1 MKWLIILGVVLYCH
15 TGICQQYKLSYDS
28 RNIPELYDEVELAV
42 QQSTGSGGYKVIRS
56 GYTLQAETGTIEG
69 KVLKFDR
76 AVVQRNAGTLHFTL
90 TYNKQVHNLTLTLPV
105 LTKIHFNLYA
115 DSIKPVL
122 NYYLNVEGVFSN
134 GKIYPLDVSHVNI
147 AASRGTMQDMEWIKP
162 AKIDFDKVSFVAR
175 YKYDSTITAETTVYI
190 KKGFIQQ

>member
-28 RNIPELYDEVELAV
+28 GNIPELYDEVELVV
-42 QQSTGSGGYKVIRS
+42 QQSTGSGDYKVIKN
-56 GYTLQAETGTIEG
+56 GYTLQAQTGTIVG

-76 AVVQRNAGTLHFTL
+76 AAVQRNAGILSFTL
-90 TYNKQVHNLTLTLPV
+90 TYNKEVHNLTLTLPV
-105 LTKIHFNLYA
+105 LTKIRFNPYA

-134 GKIYPLDVSHVNI
+134 GKIYPLDASHVNI
-147 AASRGTMQDMEWIKP
+147 AAGRGTMQDMEWIKP
-162 AKIDFDKVSFVAR
+162 ETVDFDKVSFVAR

-190 KKGFIQQ
+190 QKEFIQQ

>member
-1 MKWLIILGVVLYCH
+1 MKWLIILGVLLYCH
-15 TGICQQYKLSYDS
+15 TGICQQYRLSYDS
-28 RNIPELYDEVELAV
+28 RNIPELYDEIELVV
-42 QQSTGSGGYKVIRS
+42 QQSTGNGGYKVIKN
-56 GYTLQAETGTIEG
+56 GYTIQAETGTIVG

-76 AVVQRNAGTLHFTL
+76 AVVQRNAGILNFTL
-90 TYNKQVHNLTLTLPV
+90 TYNKEVHNLTLTLPV
-105 LTKIHFNLYA
+105 LTKIRFNLYA

-134 GKIYPLDVSHVNI
+134 GKTYPLD
-147 AASRGTMQDMEWIKP
+147 ASLADITPGRGTMQGMEWIKP